1 MGHARIYSKFINT
14 WSKKEKN
21 KMAKILVTGG
31 AGFIGSYLAKK
42 LSENNKV
49 IILQR
54 DIIPNQWL
62 VEALDKCIL
71 VHGDILD
78 QTLLRRIISDYS
90 IDQVYHLAAQAV
102 VCAANK
108 DPYTTFN
115 TNVMGTVNLLE
126 AIRGVKHTIPILIQS
141 TDKVMGNNRM
151 DMKETDALAPTVV
164 VYEVSKACEDYIAQM

>member
-1 MGHARIYSKFINT
+1 MS
-14 WSKKEKN
+14 
-21 KMAKILVTGG
+21 KILITGG
-31 AGFIGSYLAKK
+31 AGFIGSHLTKK

-54 DIIPNQWL
+54 DIVPNLWL
-62 VEALDKCIL
+62 AEALDKCIL

-78 QTLLRRIISDYS
+78 QSLLRRIISDYS
-90 IDQVYHLAAQAV
+90 IDQIYHLAAQAV

-115 TNVMGTVNLLE
+115 VNVMGTVNLLE
-126 AIRGVKHTIPILIQS
+126 AVRTVKPNIPVLIQS

-151 DMKETDALAPTVV
+151 DMK
-164 VYEVSKACEDYIAQM
+164 